1 MVYDVL
7 LFLFF
12 LETITAILLLL
23 AGLFFFWIESEVE
36 ALGARLWF
44 NQTIV
49 IVALNIRLLLL
60 LEQLLWWCVEFL
72 LGRG

>member
-23 AGLFFFWIESEVE
+23 AGLFFFWVESEVE

>member
-36 ALGARLWF
+36 ALGARL
-44 NQTIV
+44 
-49 IVALNIRLLLL
+49 
-60 LEQLLWWCVEFL
+60 
-72 LGRG
+72 